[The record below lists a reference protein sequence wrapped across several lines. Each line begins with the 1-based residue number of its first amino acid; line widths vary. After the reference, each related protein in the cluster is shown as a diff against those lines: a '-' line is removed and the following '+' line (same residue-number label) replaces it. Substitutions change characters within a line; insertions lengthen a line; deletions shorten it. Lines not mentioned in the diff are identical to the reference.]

1 MREVVISAIYP
12 LNMTLS
18 VVILLMGEMQIS
30 CGHCQ
35 SVVIQCIAL
44 LGCPFLLIPQAVI
57 SILDFKLLRVEKEF
71 PRLIGN
77 SENMMNFNLSW
88 VPFLEK

>member
-1 MREVVISAIYP
+1 MSEVVISAIYP

-18 VVILLMGEMQIS
+18 AVILLMGEKQIS
-30 CGHCQ
+30 CDHCQ

-44 LGCPFLLIPQAVI
+44 FGCPFLLIPQAVI
-57 SILDFKLLRVEKEF
+57 SILSFKLLRVEKEF
-71 PRLIGN
+71 FWLIGD
-77 SENMMNFNLSW
+77 SENMMNFDLSW